1 MYRFYVVVMLLL
13 ILVTQGAC
21 AVSPMPQVE
30 GPRARLLPGIA
41 EPRDPDQIAI
51 GIHRPLIV
59 GHFTCIELAFKTG
72 QTGDGLAMAFLP
84 VAGSF
89 VIECANVPTD
99 AEVEAERAHRPYPES
114 LAVRP
119 WCDLVVP
126 AWDGDYWYTHG
137 MRHCM
142 GWNHPLMFKNPE
154 DVYVSETD
162 RL

>member
-1 MYRFYVVVMLLL
+1 MCRAYVVIMLFL
-13 ILVTQGAC
+13 ILATQSAC
-21 AVSPMPQVE
+21 VSPMPLVE
-30 GPRARLLPGIA
+30 GPRARLMPGIA

-59 GHFTCIELAFKTG
+59 GHLTCIELAIDVDQNG
-72 QTGDGLAMAFLP
+72 VALAMVLMP
-84 VAGSF
+84 LAGAF

-114 LAVRP
+114 LEVRP

-142 GWNHPLMFKNPE
+142 GWDHPLMFKDPE

>member
-1 MYRFYVVVMLLL
+1 MYRAYVVIMLFL
-13 ILVTQGAC
+13 ILVTQSAC

-30 GPRARLLPGIA
+30 GPNARLMPGIA
-41 EPRDPDQIAI
+41 EPRDPDNIAI

-59 GHFTCIELAFKTG
+59 GHFTCIDLAIGTG
-72 QTGDGLAMAFLP
+72 QNGDAFAMAALTFT
-84 VAGSF
+84 GSL

-99 AEVEAERAHRPYPES
+99 AEVEAERAYRPYPES
-114 LAVRP
+114 LEVRP

-126 AWDGDYWYTHG
+126 AWDGDYWFTHG

-142 GWNHPLMFKNPE
+142 GWDHPRMPKKE
-154 DVYVSETD
+154 GEIYVLERV